1 MTTQHAPHSPP
12 MWRKFLSLPH
22 TRLGWWAIGLSGT
35 FWVLQATQDWVFT
48 AIAMES
54 LSGVEQWL
62 VIWALVLPGVA
73 GTVVASIA
81 LLRGL
86 ERSALVWLAMV
97 AGLPAFLGAGWNVLV
112 FVGMNWLGEIPTL
125 LVMAALVVLINVA
138 SIALLR
144 GLDRSALVW
153 LVTAFLSAGW
163 LVLVFVG
170 INWPGE
176 IPTLLVMAALV
187 VLINVLIAWLGL
199 HRSGRPR

>member
-125 LVMAALVVLINVA
+125 LVMAALVVLINV
-138 SIALLR
+138 
-144 GLDRSALVW
+144 
-153 LVTAFLSAGW
+153 
-163 LVLVFVG
+163 
-170 INWPGE
+170 
-176 IPTLLVMAALV
+176 
-187 VLINVLIAWLGL
+187 LIAWLGL

>member
-73 GTVVASIA
+73 GTVVASFA

-97 AGLPAFLGAGWNVLV
+97 AGLPAFLGAGWN
-112 FVGMNWLGEIPTL
+112 
-125 LVMAALVVLINVA
+125 
-138 SIALLR
+138 
-144 GLDRSALVW
+144 
-153 LVTAFLSAGW
+153 
-163 LVLVFVG
+163 VLVFVG